1 MTGIRNIVPVCMPF
15 ILEISRGIANF
26 LFSSEADKTINYSED
41 QMDVFNDP
49 DDSDSMTRYILF

>member
-1 MTGIRNIVPVCMPF
+1 MTGIRNIVPVCMSF
-15 ILEISRGIANF
+15 ILEISPGIAIF
-26 LFSSEADKTINYSED
+26 LLSSEADEAINYSED